1 MVQLGG
7 ESAFYGTV
15 HVVDMLLCLGD
26 ARFENRHG
34 GIQVNQLVKGSFH
47 VVLDGGLHVFQVHFF
62 QASVNLGDVDA
73 GSHLALGVKDLGGG
87 EAHAG
92 LPAVTLGFHAVNESV
107 NGGGHDLLVEIA
119 AAHVFGRVGQIMA
132 VFYIVQPEDTGDSS
146 TQVDTG
152 HSISVTGVHLGIGA
166 DQFLFGGFDGR
177 GLFHGN
183 LERVFA
189 GIGLARPCRE
199 AQG

>member
-1 MVQLGG
+1 
-7 ESAFYGTV
+7 
-15 HVVDMLLCLGD
+15 MLLCLGD

-62 QASVNLGDVDA
+62 QAPVNLGNIDA

-92 LPAVTLGFHAVNESV
+92 LPAVTLGFHAVNEAV

-119 AAHVFGRVGQIMA
+119 
-132 VFYIVQPEDTGDSS
+132 
-146 TQVDTG
+146 
-152 HSISVTGVHLGIGA
+152 
-166 DQFLFGGFDGR
+166 GGFHVVG
-177 GLFHGN
+177 G
-183 LERVFA
+183 V
-189 GIGLARPCRE
+189 
-199 AQG
+199 